1 MGALYCISRIHDI
14 LIIVFTDQLALFK
27 IFDILALTFGFG
39 NQNNAPI
46 SKIILYFNNAAIRF
60 YAGIFNKK
68 RLSQFTINISKR
80 IIYFFFGNAFS
91 IPER

>member
-1 MGALYCISRIHDI
+1 MGAFYRISRIHDI
-14 LIIVFTDQLALFK
+14 LVIVFTNQFTLFK

-39 NQNNAPI
+39 NQNNTPI
-46 SKIILYFNNAAIRF
+46 SQIIFYFDNAAIRF

-68 RLSQFTINISKR
+68 CLSQFTINIPKS
-80 IIYFFFGNAFS
+80 IIYFFFGNTFP

>member
-1 MGALYCISRIHDI
+1 MGALYRISRIHDI
-14 LIIVFTDQLALFK
+14 LVIVFTNQLALFK
-27 IFDILALTFGFG
+27 IFDILTLTFGFR

-46 SKIILYFNNAAIRF
+46 SKIILYFDNTAIRF

-68 RLSQFTINISKR
+68 CLSQFPINIPKS